1 MKIGRMMRFNPT
13 ISLVLCLTLLM
24 APPLGLA
31 QPGKVDKTEYL
42 SPLEK
47 AVVSEINLVRTS
59 PQKYI
64 SFLQQFKKYYD
75 GKVLTPPGETSILTR
90 EGTEAVVEAIRFVRS
105 QQSVSSLRPSRGMS
119 LGAKDHV
126 RDQGPSG
133 TSDHQGRDRSQPW
146 ERVNRYGTWEKT
158 IGENISLGHDK
169 ARNIVMTL
177 LIDDGVPNR
186 GHRRNIFNPNFR
198 VIGVACG
205 EHRTHRTICVITFA
219 GGYQERD

>member
-1 MKIGRMMRFNPT
+1 MT
-13 ISLVLCLTLLM
+13 
-24 APPLGLA
+24 PPLGLA
-31 QPGKVDKTEYL
+31 QPDRVDKTEYL

-47 AVVSEINLVRTS
+47 AVVREINLVRTS

-64 SFLQQFKKYYD
+64 SFLEQFKKYYD
-75 GKVLTPPGETSILTR
+75 GKVLKLPGEISILTQ
-90 EGTEAVVEAIRFVRS
+90 EGTGAVVEAIRFLRS
-105 QQSVSSLRPSRGMS
+105 QQPVPSLRPSRGMS

-126 RDQGPSG
+126 RDQGASG
-133 TSDHQGRDRSQPW
+133 ASGHQGMDGTQPW

-186 GHRRNIFNPNFR
+186 GHRRNIFNPDFR

-219 GGYQERD
+219 GGYQEKD